1 MAFHRKEIFKPS
13 YRIATKFIHLSHY
26 SYFLHKCHVFFD
38 LGLTFNFWCML
49 LGQNSKAEDYLHFF
63 SLEFLLKITFV
74 NSCEMSDFF
83 YSNGTRA
90 FHCNDQHLVCKEW
103 RFAFKKP
110 RAWLIELLCLY
121 FCFQSFKIITVI
133 QFFTSCAAVF
143 FWLLRALLWSAAL
156 SAGTLLCNLT

>member
-13 YRIATKFIHLSHY
+13 YRIAAKFIYLSTPISYTNVMYSSIWAWHLISDVCFWGKIAKQRIIY
-26 SYFLHKCHVFFD
+26 IFL
-38 LGLTFNFWCML
+38 
-49 LGQNSKAEDYLHFF
+49 